1 MSMREMQFTAI
12 VLMSL
17 LTLKL
22 LLLPR
27 KVSAN
32 SIVNR
37 ARWLMVGGTALLVLQ
52 FLLQYILRLRAMGVT
67 QAVMLNLALF
77 IPASWLFSMALIYLQ
92 GWGRIKKAD
101 EWVGGVTCVVVLT
114 MLGYAAYIDGQ
125 PLLTATPELRSA
137 EIGGS
142 VCYAVMLAY
151 YACRHFFNLHSIR
164 RALDNY
170 YDSNMFDMLWWMR
183 LSVILLPI
191 MVLVVPLIIFVH
203 GLVQLVFSLALFAA
217 LFFLEDSFCNYVV
230 SSAPAKVEIAEMCE
244 DEFDEIPPMDEDN
257 DSEGHSASEIIGGK
271 ILGSAALQRMEDAIS
286 AWTAAG
292 GHLRSGLTMP
302 NAAKEML
309 VPRYLLSAWLKQTGR
324 RYNDWLAD
332 LRINEAKRVLKEHPE
347 WSNEFVAEHCG
358 FNDRSYF
365 QRKFK
370 EKTGLSPAEYLNAT
384 DRR

>member
-1 MSMREMQFTAI
+1 MQFAAV

-32 SIVNR
+32 YIVNR
-37 ARWLMVGGTALLVLQ
+37 SRWLMVGGTALLALQ

-67 QAVMLNLALF
+67 QAVMLNLTLF
-77 IPASWLFSMALIYLQ
+77 IPASWLMSMALIYLQ
-92 GWGRIKKAD
+92 GWGRIWKLD
-101 EWVGGVTCVVVLT
+101 MWLGGVTWVVV
-114 MLGYAAYIDGQ
+114 MVIIGYAAYFDGQ

-137 EIGGS
+137 EIVGS
-142 VCYAVMLAY
+142 VCYAIMMGY
-151 YACRHFFNLHSIR
+151 YVCRHLMNLYAMR

-183 LSVILLPI
+183 LSVILLPF
-191 MVLVVPLIIFVH
+191 MVLAVPLIIFVH
-203 GLVQLVFSLALFAA
+203 GPIQTVFSISLFMGI
-217 LFFLEDSFCNYVV
+217 FFLEDSFCNYVV
-230 SSAPAKVEIAEMCE
+230 SSVPAKMEIAEMSE
-244 DEFDEIPPMDEDN
+244 EEYADLSSTEETNDEQE
-257 DSEGHSASEIIGGK
+257 SSAPEIIGGR
-271 ILGSAALQRMEDAIS
+271 ILGRAALQRMEDAVRE
-286 AWTAAG
+286 WTASG
-292 GHLRSGLTMP
+292 GHLKSGLTMP
-302 NAAKEML
+302 NAAREMQ
-309 VPRYLLSAWLKQTGR
+309 VPRYLLAAWLKQTGR

-370 EKTGLSPAEYLNAT
+370 EKTGLSPAEYLHTSA
-384 DRR
+384 